1 MNRFET
7 LLDRYLNHTAS
18 KDETAELFRLID
30 SGAYDDIIGN
40 NVIQAVQ
47 DELLVLPSQGEKDR
61 MAGIFN
67 EKLAS
72 RIAVP
77 EVREGKLLKMRS
89 WLSAAAAVAGILFGA
104 WWFLDNHPDNLPL
117 SIRKEVKHA
126 PVADL
131 HLARFSDKQLVHFPD
146 GSTALLNE
154 GSELAYNQEDF
165 GNGGREVTLSGEAFF
180 DVRHNPASPF
190 IVHTGPIQTTV
201 LGTAFNVAT
210 SAGTKQ
216 VRITVTRG
224 KVKVGD
230 QTRTYDVITPD
241 EQLIVNTS
249 TNNYTKEYVD
259 AKLVAGWK
267 DQFVILDNVT
277 MREAMAVLAERF
289 HVKLTLSNP
298 GLEKC
303 HVSASFFNG
312 ENLEH
317 ILKVIAAVNQ
327 ITYSIH
333 ADGTV
338 TLDGGTS
345 CQ

>member
-1 MNRFET
+1 MTRFET
-7 LLDRYLNHTAS
+7 LLDRYLNQTAS
-18 KDETAELFRLID
+18 EDETAELFRFID

-40 NVIQAVQ
+40 DVLQTVQ
-47 DELLVLPSQGEKDR
+47 DELLVPVSQDERDR
-61 MAGIFN
+61 MTGIFK
-67 EKLAS
+67 ERLES
-72 RIAVP
+72 RMAVP
-77 EVREGKLLKMRS
+77 EVEGGRVLKMRS
-89 WLSAAAAVAGILFGA
+89 WLTAAAVVTGILFGA
-104 WWFLDNHPDNLPL
+104 WWFLDSRPVYRTL
-117 SIRKEVKHA
+117 SIREEPKQA
-126 PVADL
+126 PAADL
-131 HLARFSDKQLVHFPD
+131 HLARFSDKQMIHFPD

-154 GSELAYNQEDF
+154 GSELTYNQEDF
-165 GNGGREVTLSGEAFF
+165 GKGGREVTLSGEAFF
-180 DVRHNPASPF
+180 DVSHDPGSPF
-190 IVHTGPIQTTV
+190 VVHTGPIKTTV

-216 VRITVTRG
+216 VSITVTRG

-241 EQLIVNTS
+241 QQLVVNTS
-249 TNNYTKEYVD
+249 TSDYTKEYVN
-259 AKLVAGWK
+259 AQLVAGWK

-277 MREAMAVLAERF
+277 MQEAIAVLAERF
-289 HVKLTLSNP
+289 HVKLTLTNP
-298 GLEKC
+298 GLGNC

-338 TLDGGTS
+338 TLNGGTS